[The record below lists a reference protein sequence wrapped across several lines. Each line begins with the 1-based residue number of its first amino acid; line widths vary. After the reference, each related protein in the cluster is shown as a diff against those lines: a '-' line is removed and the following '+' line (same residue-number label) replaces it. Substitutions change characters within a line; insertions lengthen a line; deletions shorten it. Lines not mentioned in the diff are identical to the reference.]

1 MKSLA
6 RGSTEARNKFALC
19 AVGTPEN
26 LGQSL
31 HSSTDDPSHK
41 ATTMLPPTAPEHL
54 LLLGHLFRLLVP
66 LPLRG
71 DFSSSLQPC
80 RACPQHPLVTL
91 APCAVNL
98 LPVAPEGPPVH
109 PYSLCLHHFLGG
121 SRPLYYL
128 CLYYC
133 PLLSPSQG
141 HPFPPHVSPTTA
153 KTLFGFLPDF

>member
-80 RACPQHPLVTL
+80 RACPPASSGYSRREPAPSGPRRPTCAPLFPVL
-91 APCAVNL
+91 APFPRGLSASVL
-98 LPVAPEGPPVH
+98 FV
-109 PYSLCLHHFLGG
+109 SL
-121 SRPLYYL
+121 
-128 CLYYC
+128 
-133 PLLSPSQG
+133 LLSPTQSLSRT
-141 HPFPPHVSPTTA
+141 PLPTTC
-153 KTLFGFLPDF
+153 KPHNSKNFV